1 MNLHQQGGWKRR
13 GVSLLWGTSAL
24 REVLDPS
31 DVVSIREF
39 FVLAQAWP
47 EELPGSA
54 GSALVVAGLEGCL
67 DVLNSADGETWLEA
81 DLRPVILAFQD
92 EYQSDAALIFWLTTQ
107 AIQITSGHLLHIAII
122 VAAAGVYL
130 AASLSDDPL
139 WWTVSFSSMGT
150 HGTFTSWIFNTSLV
164 FAGLMILVWLPYF
177 MNDLRVLERHGLTD
191 ANKVKWMRNGL
202 IALGIAVG
210 LVGVFENGVSQLTDN
225 IHNISAP
232 MMGVFVI
239 ILALALRRLLP
250 NFSREVYATS
260 GERTL
265 LWFDLT
271 NGPQGERLPMGSETT
286 LATAPEFEVRA
297 IGSFKQ
303 QPGCPAEVVADAPA
317 GFIESGCFGE
327 CYNPTDERYLITR
340 VEVVKITPQVAAD
353 EPLESL
359 IFDPFVTTK
368 TKGTGLGLA
377 ISQHIME
384 EHNGSIKCEFL
395 DKGTRFSIRLPQH
408 EPAELDGTPGK
419 P

>member
-1 MNLHQQGGWKRR
+1 MTDQQPVTEGAVADERAATGERESLTQYGTRIALRASWIAGIVSALLVLILNAGRNPIPMLDDARSFGAIGLYFIVPAAFFVTAIAFVMGVNAWNERVAAERQRGWKIAIVPTAIAYTVLTGIVAIVMLQLAEPAFPFLALDRFQAAFVV
-13 GVSLLWGTSAL
+13 GLVS
-24 REVLDPS
+24 
-31 DVVSIREF
+31 
-39 FVLAQAWP
+39 
-47 EELPGSA
+47 
-54 GSALVVAGLEGCL
+54 
-67 DVLNSADGETWLEA
+67 
-81 DLRPVILAFQD
+81 
-92 EYQSDAALIFWLTTQ
+92 AALIFWLTTQ

-250 NFSREVYATS
+250 NFPRGLRHLNLTGCGADRGRYICHDRLLQHRGHHPLWRGHRLHLAHAAGCHSRAS
-260 GERTL
+260 GR
-265 LWFDLT
+265 
-271 NGPQGERLPMGSETT
+271 
-286 LATAPEFEVRA
+286 
-297 IGSFKQ
+297 
-303 QPGCPAEVVADAPA
+303 
-317 GFIESGCFGE
+317 
-327 CYNPTDERYLITR
+327 
-340 VEVVKITPQVAAD
+340 
-353 EPLESL
+353 
-359 IFDPFVTTK
+359 
-368 TKGTGLGLA
+368 
-377 ISQHIME
+377 
-384 EHNGSIKCEFL
+384 
-395 DKGTRFSIRLPQH
+395 
-408 EPAELDGTPGK
+408 
-419 P
+419 